1 MIRSNFT
8 KNIFS
13 LKITFLGTG
22 TSQGVPVISC
32 KCDVC
37 MSQDERDK
45 RLRSSVLIDTG
56 KNTFVIDAGPDFRQ
70 QMLRE
75 NVSRIDAVLITHGH
89 KDHIGGLDDVR
100 AFNYFQ
106 KGPVNIYAQE
116 SVLETLRSDFFY
128 AFEEDRYPG
137 VPEMLLHPI
146 ENQPFEINSEV
157 IIPIEVKHYRLPVFG
172 YRINDFTYITDANYI
187 SETELEKVKGSKI
200 VVLNAL
206 RRKEHISH
214 FTLAKAIEILT
225 IIQPETAYLTHISH
239 QLGKYTDVEKE
250 LPSFIKLAYDGLMI
264 DMNE

>member
-1 MIRSNFT
+1 
-8 KNIFS
+8 
-13 LKITFLGTG
+13 
-22 TSQGVPVISC
+22 
-32 KCDVC
+32 

-45 RLRSSVLIDTG
+45 RLRSSILVNTG
-56 KNTFVIDAGPDFRQ
+56 QNTFIIDAGPDFRQ

-75 NVSRIDAVLITHGH
+75 NVCRIDAVLITHAH

-137 VPEMLLHPI
+137 VPEMNLHPI
-146 ENQPFEINSEV
+146 ENKPFEINSEL
-157 IIPIEVKHYRLPVFG
+157 IIPVEVMHYRLPVFG
-172 YRINDFTYITDANYI
+172 YRIKDFTYITDANFI
-187 SETELEKVKGSKI
+187 SDTEIEKIKGSKV

-214 FTLAKAIEILT
+214 FSLDQAIEMLN

-250 LPSFIKLAYDGLMI
+250 LPAFIKLAYDGLEI
-264 DMNE
+264 EI